1 MKPTLDY
8 QEINRE
14 LWNAKTAV
22 HLTSE
27 FYDLPGFLAGKN
39 SLKPIE
45 LSMLGDVRGKD
56 ILHLQCH
63 FGQDSLSLARLGANV
78 TGVDISDV
86 AIEKARHLAKLTD
99 TNADFIQ
106 SDVLDFIGKLDKRFD
121 IVFATY
127 GTIGWLHDIET
138 WAQTVSHYLKPSG
151 SLVFVEGHP
160 VLWMMDEDVK
170 EVKYRYFKSDAII
183 DIETSSYTD
192 GGTHQELKSV
202 SWNHSLSEV
211 VNALISNNIRINR
224 LDEFDYFPYPIFKE
238 QEERPQGQFRPIHH
252 QDKLPLTYAIH
263 GTKM

>member
-63 FGQDSLSLARLGANV
+63 FGQDSISLARMGANV
-78 TGVDISDV
+78 TGVDLSDV
-86 AIEKARHLAKLTD
+86 AIEKAKHLAKLTD

-106 SDVLDFIGKLDKRFD
+106 SDVLDFIGKSDKRFD

-127 GTIGWLHDIET
+127 GTIGWLHDLEI
-138 WAQTVSHYLKPSG
+138 WAKTVGHYLKPGG
-151 SLVFVEGHP
+151 SFVFVEGHP

-170 EVKYRYFKSDAII
+170 DVKYRYFKSDAII

-211 VNALISNNIRINR
+211 VNALTANNIRINR